1 MKILR
6 VYELHSGL
14 IVEISWCNSDLIR
27 TASLLPSM
35 IASYDDILDSN
46 IVSSLS
52 NAIIQKIRKKP

>member
-14 IVEISWCNSDLIR
+14 IVGISWCNSDLIR

-52 NAIIQKIRKKP
+52 NVIIQKIRKKP

>member
-14 IVEISWCNSDLIR
+14 IVGISWCNSDLIR